1 MKNGQFSSLLL
12 MLLPSLLAI
21 LLCEPGKL
29 KEAIIMQNTLAQMA
43 LHISYDG
50 GFLGKKKKKEKK
62 EK

>member
-1 MKNGQFSSLLL
+1 

-62 EK
+62 EKWSI